1 MRDDPNG
8 FPADSATGPGDD
20 LGAGDRVGALGAGD
34 RVDALRSDGPGLTA
48 GVGGTDAYVWEAD
61 LYDVTTAGVSEHDV
75 PFYTALAGDAGGPV
89 LELGCGTGR
98 VLAPCAAAAGRAVGV
113 DVSGAMLRRA
123 RQRVAAAGLEDRV
136 ELHRG
141 DMRGIRLD
149 RGFPLVTIPFRSLF
163 HLQTDDDWMATLA
176 TVRAHLEPD
185 GRFAGDVFV
194 PDPEMMAS
202 RQDHYGFRG
211 EVRHPETGQRVAMWE
226 HNSFDTVA
234 QVATRRRVTELLDE
248 DGLVLER
255 RHRLLEVHF
264 RYPNEV
270 LRMLAAAGFTVEQV
284 FGGFDG
290 RPLDSGA
297 EDLIWIAR
305 AD

>member
-1 MRDDPNG
+1 MRDDPNEPPG
-8 FPADSATGPGDD
+8 DAPVGPRNDPGAGGAPAAGGDSDTGPAGDSAPTGGSA
-20 LGAGDRVGALGAGD
+20 AGDPYA
-34 RVDALRSDGPGLTA
+34 
-48 GVGGTDAYVWEAD
+48 WEAE
-61 LYDVTTAGVSEHDV
+61 LYDVTTGGVSERDV
-75 PFYTALAGDAGGPV
+75 PFYAALAGDAGGPV
-89 LELGCGTGR
+89 LELACGTGR
-98 VLAPCAAAAGRAVGV
+98 VLAPCAAAAGGAVGV
-113 DVSGAMLRRA
+113 DISAAMLRRA
-123 RQRVAAAGLEDRV
+123 RRRLAAAGLDDRV
-136 ELHRG
+136 ELHQG
-141 DMRGIRLD
+141 DMRAIRLD
-149 RGFPLVTIPFRSLF
+149 RRFPLVTIPFRSLF

-176 TVRAHLEPD
+176 TVRAHLGPG

-202 RQDHYGFRG
+202 RQDHHGFRG
-211 EVRHPETGQRVAMWE
+211 EVRHPDTGQRVAMWE

-255 RHRLLEVHF
+255 RHQLLEVHF

-270 LRMLAAAGFTVEQV
+270 LRLLATAGFTVDQV

-297 EDLIWIAR
+297 EELIWIAT
-305 AD
+305 AG